1 MRRIRVE
8 VDVELIEQL
17 FRTGNRVDS
26 TCVVKGLP
34 GDARLKVCNGGVASG
49 SIPLTFVTDT
59 DGPDDELVDVEL
71 HTMKNV

>member
-1 MRRIRVE
+1 VRRIRVE

-26 TCVVKGLP
+26 TCVIKGLP
-34 GDARLKVCNGGVASG
+34 GDAKLKVCNGGVADQ
-49 SIPLTFVTDT
+49 SIPLTFVSVTE
-59 DGPDDELVDVEL
+59 GPDNELVDIEL

>member
-1 MRRIRVE
+1 M
-8 VDVELIEQL
+8 ELIEQL

-34 GDARLKVCNGGVASG
+34 ADAKLKVVNGGVAAR
-49 SIPLTFVTDT
+49 SIPLTFVTVT
-59 DGPDDELVDVEL
+59 DGPDDELVNIEL